1 LTAQY
6 GLPAAGQAE
15 AAAMATT
22 MTAGQYLFGQLI
34 NGSNKLISLLSAGL
48 GQL

>member
-15 AAAMATT
+15 TAATA
-22 MTAGQYLFGQLI
+22 MTARQYLFGQLI